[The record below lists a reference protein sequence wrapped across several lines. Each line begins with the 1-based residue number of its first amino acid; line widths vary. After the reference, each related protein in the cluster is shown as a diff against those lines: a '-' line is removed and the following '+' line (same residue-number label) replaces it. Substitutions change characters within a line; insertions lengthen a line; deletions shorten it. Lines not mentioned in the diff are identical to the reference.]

1 MILRQKII
9 FFPILGGARA
19 GCAPPPPG
27 SAPTHHVFI
36 EVNVKWIS
44 IFHLFFLLD
53 IRTALIAWYRLFFY
67 FSPKAMTYHAGE
79 SVVINIIYSAWIIN
93 TKIGS
98 RSTYNGSDAIHNAF
112 IYKI

>member
-1 MILRQKII
+1 
-9 FFPILGGARA
+9 
-19 GCAPPPPG
+19 
-27 SAPTHHVFI
+27 
-36 EVNVKWIS
+36 
-44 IFHLFFLLD
+44 
-53 IRTALIAWYRLFFY
+53 
-67 FSPKAMTYHAGE
+67 MTYHAGE